1 MTWSACAIRSQCSDP
16 MQCSPEGVDCCCLC
30 LLCAHVASLADIQAA
45 QPLCSEDEHML
56 DFAYGPDAQPADVH
70 ERSLLPLLRKL
81 VEGYNTAAILFGA
94 SGMSAPAARISPL
107 VCRSHVMPQHDS
119 VPAAAVVSSWPP
131 FCRQWQVLPAGR
143 GTCQQPLAGG
153 DPTSGP
159 TGCRGLHAPGQR
171 EPV

>member
-1 MTWSACAIRSQCSDP
+1 
-16 MQCSPEGVDCCCLC
+16 
-30 LLCAHVASLADIQAA
+30 
-45 QPLCSEDEHML
+45 ML

-81 VEGYNTAAILFGA
+81 VEGYNTAAILFG
-94 SGMSAPAARISPL
+94 
-107 VCRSHVMPQHDS
+107 
-119 VPAAAVVSSWPP
+119 SSWPP